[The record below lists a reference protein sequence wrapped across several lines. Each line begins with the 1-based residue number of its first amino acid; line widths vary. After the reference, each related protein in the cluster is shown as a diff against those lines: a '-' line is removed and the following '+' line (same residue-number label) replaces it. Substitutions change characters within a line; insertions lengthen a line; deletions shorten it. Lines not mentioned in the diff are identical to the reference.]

1 MMDKNVSNLKSHSV
15 MLVSESEAVARVV
28 ADVFPA
34 DENNRVTENT
44 TTFQAM
50 NGTAQQLAFKHD
62 LVIFEIDPDDIGE
75 VQAIQD
81 VLAHRD
87 DETVFVAMT
96 PNDLSITKARELRK
110 IGIDEVLPLSI
121 DSEGLKAAVSEK
133 LSARKIQLPMVLDGV
148 AALGK
153 VIPVAKSR
161 GGVGA
166 STVAVNLACS
176 LVGGKGSFFRKS
188 AQKSRV
194 ALLDFDIQFGN
205 SNVFLDLEDNGGFL
219 QLIENVEEPDDHFLS
234 SILQNHA
241 LGVDVLCAPAPMVPL
256 QSMRPDLIEGM
267 LNLLQQRYDYIV
279 IDLPCAVVE
288 WVEPIFKR
296 ATQLALV
303 TDTTVPCVRQ
313 ARRLIDFYR
322 EANVALPV
330 EVVVNR
336 ERNTMIRPSH
346 VREAEKVLE
355 TKMKHWLPDNPK
367 VARNSVDLGRP
378 VVDLKPQ
385 SDLGKAL
392 SKLAA
397 AMSADVQAVATK
409 FK

>member
-1 MMDKNVSNLKSHSV
+1 MKDQNVSAIKSQAI
-15 MLVSESEAVARVV
+15 MLVTENEAVTRMVEEA
-28 ADVFPA
+28 FPS
-34 DENNRVTENT
+34 EYENRVTENT
-44 TTFQAM
+44 TTFRAL
-50 NGTAQQLAFKHD
+50 NGTALQIAFKHD
-62 LVIFEIDPDDIGE
+62 VVIFEIDPDDTGE
-75 VQAIQD
+75 VQAIED

-87 DETVFVAMT
+87 DDTLFVALT
-96 PNDLSITKARELRK
+96 QNDLSISKARELRK

-121 DSEGLKAAVSEK
+121 DGEGLKAAVGEK
-133 LSARKIQLPMVLDGV
+133 ISARRVSQTNFAAGV

-176 LVGGKGSFFRKS
+176 LVGGKRSFFRKS
-188 AQKSRV
+188 AKNRV

-205 SNVFLDLEDNGGFL
+205 SNVFLDIEDNGGFL
-219 QLIENVEEPDDHFLS
+219 QLIENSEVPDDHFLS
-234 SILQNHA
+234 SILQEHA

-256 QSMRPDLIEGM
+256 QSMRSDVIKGM
-267 LNLLQQRYDYIV
+267 LDLLQRRYDYVV
-279 IDLPCAVVE
+279 IDLPCAVVD
-288 WVEPIFKR
+288 WVEPIFKQ

-322 EANVALPV
+322 EVNVGLSV
-330 EVVVNR
+330 EIVVNR
-336 ERNTMIRPSH
+336 ERNTLIKTSH

-355 TKMKHWLPDNPK
+355 TSLKHWLPDNPK
-367 VARNSVDLGRP
+367 VARNSVDFGRP
-378 VVDLKPQ
+378 VVDMKPQ

-392 SKLAA
+392 AKLAA
-397 AMSADVQAVATK
+397 VMSVDAQSLATK
-409 FK
+409 KA

>member
-1 MMDKNVSNLKSHSV
+1 MDKIISNLKSHSV
-15 MLVSESEAVARVV
+15 MLVSESEAIAQVV
-28 ADVFPA
+28 AGVFPA
-34 DENNRVTENT
+34 EEDNKVTGNA
-44 TTFQAM
+44 TTFQAL
-50 NGTAQQLAFKHD
+50 NGTALQLAFKHD
-62 LVIFEIDPDDIGE
+62 VVIFEIDPDDVGE
-75 VQAIQD
+75 VQAIED

-87 DETVFVAMT
+87 DDTLFVALT
-96 PNDLSITKARELRK
+96 QNDLSISKARELRK
-110 IGIDEVLPLSI
+110 TGIDEVLPLSI
-121 DSEGLKAAVSEK
+121 DGEGLKAAVSEK
-133 LSARKIQLPMVLDGV
+133 ISARAVPQTSLPDGV
-148 AALGK
+148 SALGK

-188 AQKSRV
+188 AKNRV
-194 ALLDFDIQFGN
+194 ALLDFDLQFGN

-219 QLIENVEEPDDHFLS
+219 QLIENAEKPDDHFLS
-234 SILQNHA
+234 SVLQEHT

-267 LNLLQQRYDYIV
+267 LDLLQQRYDYIV

-296 ATQLALV
+296 AAQLALV

-322 EANVALPV
+322 EANVTLPV
-330 EVVVNR
+330 EIVVNR
-336 ERNTMIRPSH
+336 ERSTLIRSSH

-355 TKMKHWLPDNPK
+355 TKLKHWLPDNPK
-367 VARNSVDLGRP
+367 VARNSVDFGRP
-378 VVDLKPQ
+378 VVEMKPQ

-392 SKLAA
+392 AKLAA

-409 FK
+409 ST

>member
-1 MMDKNVSNLKSHSV
+1 MRDQNASTLKSRAI
-15 MLVSESEAVARVV
+15 MLVTENEAIAQMV

-34 DENNRVTENT
+34 TEDNKVTGNAT
-44 TTFQAM
+44 SFKAL
-50 NGTAQQLAFKHD
+50 NGTAHQLAFKHD
-62 LVIFEIDPDDIGE
+62 LVIFEIDPDDASE
-75 VQAIQD
+75 VQAIEE
-81 VLAHRD
+81 VLALRD
-87 DETVFVAMT
+87 DDTVFVALT
-96 PNDLSITKARELRK
+96 QNDLSISKARELRK
-110 IGIDEVLPLSI
+110 IGIDEVLPVSI
-121 DSEGLKAAVSEK
+121 DSEGLKSAVSEK
-133 LSARKIQLPMVLDGV
+133 IRARKIQLPMVLDGA
-148 AALGK
+148 AALGR
-153 VIPVAKSR
+153 VIPIAKSR
-161 GGVGA
+161 GGIGA

-188 AQKSRV
+188 AKSRV
-194 ALLDFDIQFGN
+194 ALLDFDLQFGN
-205 SNVFLDLEDNGGFL
+205 ANVFLDLEDNGGFL
-219 QLIENVEEPDDHFLS
+219 QLIENAEEPDDHFLS
-234 SILQNHA
+234 SILQDHA

-256 QSMRPDLIEGM
+256 QSMRSDLIERM
-267 LNLLQQRYDYIV
+267 LDLLQRRYDYIV
-279 IDLPCAVVE
+279 IDLPSAVVE

-296 ATQLALV
+296 ATQLTLV

-322 EANVALPV
+322 EANVSLPV

-336 ERNTMIRPSH
+336 ERNALIKPSH

-355 TKMKHWLPDNPK
+355 TKLKHWLPDNHK

-392 SKLAA
+392 AKLAD

-409 FK
+409 TV